1 MIRNITAIALV
12 SLFATAVNATTPPN
26 PAHTL
31 IDNHDYNGLKKHLYL
46 AQPDVLK
53 RAGGYSA
60 LDYAIAKRDK
70 RAAIII
76 ADYNNSSINQ
86 RRLRAIELEITN
98 LDKQIQG
105 NTNTEQITKMIDKL
119 KSEKSELQI
128 SIYEE
133 SKKESDKKFAEL
145 ERRIAELERKAMP
158 PEVKGTAL
166 ENKKFF
172 EETLKLKNQ

>member
-1 MIRNITAIALV
+1 MIRNITAIALA
-12 SLFATAVNATTPPN
+12 SLLATTVNATTPPN
-26 PAHTL
+26 PAHTF
-31 IDNHDYNGLKKHLYL
+31 IDNRDYNGLKKHLYL
-46 AQPDVLK
+46 AQPDVL
-53 RAGGYSA
+53 RRSGGYSA
-60 LDYAIAKRDK
+60 LDYAIVKRDK

-86 RRLRAIELEITN
+86 RRLRAIELEISN

-105 NTNTEQITKMIDKL
+105 SASTKEITKIIDRL
-119 KSEKSELQI
+119 KSEKLDLQS

-145 ERRIAELERKAMP
+145 EHRIEELERKAMP
-158 PEVKGTAL
+158 PEVKSTAL

-172 EETLKLKNQ
+172 EETLRLNN